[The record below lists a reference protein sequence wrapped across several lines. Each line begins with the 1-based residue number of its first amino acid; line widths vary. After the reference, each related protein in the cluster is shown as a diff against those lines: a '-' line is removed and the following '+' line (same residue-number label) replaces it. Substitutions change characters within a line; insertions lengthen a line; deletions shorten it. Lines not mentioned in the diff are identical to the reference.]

1 MILITG
7 TNLQVNQL
15 PHNDML
21 EYQIDNLKMNIK
33 LKTVAKSPACFQ
45 VYIAEDK
52 RTEYPITDEIA
63 NKIV

>member
-45 VYIAEDK
+45 VQL
-52 RTEYPITDEIA
+52 
-63 NKIV
+63 KIKEQNIP

>member
-33 LKTVAKSPACFQ
+33 LKTVAKAPACFQ

-52 RTEYPITDEIA
+52 RTESTITD
-63 NKIV
+63 